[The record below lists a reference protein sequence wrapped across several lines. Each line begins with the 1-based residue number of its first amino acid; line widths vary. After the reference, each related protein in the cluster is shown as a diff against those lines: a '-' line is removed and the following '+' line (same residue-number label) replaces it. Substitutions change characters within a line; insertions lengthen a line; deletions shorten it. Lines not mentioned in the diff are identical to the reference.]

1 MRVPPGKTTFALEE
15 GGARVLVSSPQ
26 SALVARIL
34 DVVVVEFSIMDLG

>member
-1 MRVPPGKTTFALEE
+1 MRVPPGKTAFALAA